1 MIKIYHNPRC
11 SKSREVLEI
20 LKSKN
25 CQIEIIEYLKNPP
38 SFDEIKD
45 LLIRLHLKP
54 IDIIRQN
61 EDVFKTNFKNKNFSD
76 EEWIMIIIENPILI
90 ERPIV
95 VRKNKAII
103 CRPPE
108 NVLTL
113 L

>member
-20 LKSKN
+20 LKSNN

-61 EDVFKTNFKNKNFSD
+61 EDIFKTKFKNKNFSY
-76 EEWIMIIIENPILI
+76 EEWIMILIENPILI

>member
-1 MIKIYHNPRC
+1 MFKIYHNPRC

-20 LKSKN
+20 LKSNN

-54 IDIIRQN
+54 IDMIRQN
-61 EDVFKTNFKNKNFSD
+61 ETLFKTKFKNKNFSD

-95 VRKNKAII
+95 VRKNKAVI

>member
-20 LKSKN
+20 LKSKS
-25 CQIEIIEYLKNPP
+25 CHIEIIEYLKNPP
-38 SFDEIKD
+38 SFDEMKD
-45 LLIRLHLKP
+45 LFIRLNLKP
-54 IDIIRQN
+54 KDIIRQN
-61 EDVFKTNFKNKNFSD
+61 ETLFKTNFKNKNFSD
-76 EEWIMIIIENPILI
+76 EEWIMILIENPILI

-95 VRKNKAII
+95 VRKNKALI

-108 NVLTL
+108 IVLTL